1 MSPGT
6 PAGSVAYLLASVLL
20 SAGAICAMAPSAS
33 AARCQLVSSAGIMA
47 KAHNAPRNDKAGV
60 VSKLQHR
67 KCPAV
72 AQVLQQKQQAVFYK
86 VQLEFLPSVRP

>member
-1 MSPGT
+1 
-6 PAGSVAYLLASVLL
+6 
-20 SAGAICAMAPSAS
+20 
-33 AARCQLVSSAGIMA
+33 MA